1 MFNDL
6 KNDFW
11 IYTFFILFIIL
22 SIILSLYIAT
32 NKLIVSPTVEL
43 IRYSKLLRTDS
54 KAEYKS
60 NISEFNDLASSLKT
74 TIVELKEIKEQYSE
88 AIDGVEDGLW
98 NYDLLKNKIYLS
110 KRCKEILLY
119 KENDDISNMRFWLK
133 AIHKNDKKIAIEK
146 YKSHLEGKTNIYEDV
161 YRLKS
166 KTGAYVYIKIRAKVF
181 FDKNNKA
188 YKIMGFYTDVNE
200 IKLLQKQNNQKEILL
215 FQQSKLA
222 SMGEMIANIAH
233 QWRQPLSLISTL
245 SSSIQVYMQYGKFS
259 QNDVYKDLDKVNDT
273 VEYLSLIIDKF
284 SNFFNPN
291 NELEEFY
298 LKDMIDEN
306 IEILQSSFKENEVY
320 FIMNIENTKLKA
332 YKFELLQVLINII
345 NNAKDALVD
354 KDIENKLIFINSYV
368 KENNI
373 YIEIVDN
380 ALGIPFNLSS
390 KIYEPYFS
398 TKDKLQGAGIG
409 LYMSLSIIKKHF
421 KGSLINGRFEFTYKN
436 KTYVGEKFII
446 SFPLILEKS

>member
-1 MFNDL
+1 
-6 KNDFW
+6 
-11 IYTFFILFIIL
+11 
-22 SIILSLYIAT
+22 
-32 NKLIVSPTVEL
+32 
-43 IRYSKLLRTDS
+43 
-54 KAEYKS
+54 
-60 NISEFNDLASSLKT
+60 
-74 TIVELKEIKEQYSE
+74 
-88 AIDGVEDGLW
+88 
-98 NYDLLKNKIYLS
+98 
-110 KRCKEILLY
+110 
-119 KENDDISNMRFWLK
+119 
-133 AIHKNDKKIAIEK
+133 
-146 YKSHLEGKTNIYEDV
+146 
-161 YRLKS
+161 
-166 KTGAYVYIKIRAKVF
+166 
-181 FDKNNKA
+181 
-188 YKIMGFYTDVNE
+188 
-200 IKLLQKQNNQKEILL
+200 
-215 FQQSKLA
+215 
-222 SMGEMIANIAH
+222 
-233 QWRQPLSLISTL
+233 
-245 SSSIQVYMQYGKFS
+245 
-259 QNDVYKDLDKVNDT
+259 VYKDLDKVNDT
-273 VEYLSLIIDKF
+273 VEYLSLIIDNF